1 MIKEQVS
8 QPEINLSLSGS
19 CKSRENLGYKIG
31 HLNAQMTP
39 VHPHLAGEQRE
50 YGSEQS
56 SQVKNS

>member
-8 QPEINLSLSGS
+8 QPLINFSLSGS
-19 CKSRENLGYKIG
+19 CKWRENLSYKIG
-31 HLNAQMTP
+31 QLTAQVTLVHSHL
-39 VHPHLAGEQRE
+39 VGEQRE